1 MPLKAVLFD
10 LDDTLY
16 DQQHNS
22 RSALQ
27 ALYDRYPVVQS
38 VTFEEF
44 EEQHIEFLEHYHLRV
59 LSGEMTLDQ
68 ARFAR
73 FRGLL
78 SLHEPNPDFG
88 MVYSAQALYRET
100 YLANERLIA
109 GTLPLLER
117 LRADGLKIGLLTNS
131 TVNEQTGKIQRLGL
145 VPLLD
150 VVVIS
155 EAVGCAKPDPRIF
168 TQTLEKLQCNCEE
181 VIMFGDSWTNDVQGA
196 RAVGIRAVWLNRY
209 GRPCPDATLANE
221 IVALEPLETV
231 LAALLT

>member
-1 MPLKAVLFD
+1 MSLKAVLFD

-22 RSALQ
+22 RSALK

-44 EEQHIEFLEHYHLRV
+44 EEQHIEFLERYHLRV

-78 SLHEPNPDFG
+78 SLHEPNPDFAT
-88 MVYSAQALYRET
+88 VYTAQALYRET

-109 GTLPLLER
+109 GTVPLLER
-117 LRADGLKIGLLTNS
+117 LRADGLTVGLLTNS
-131 TVNEQTGKIQRLGL
+131 TVVEQTGKIQRLGL

-168 TQTLEKLQCNCEE
+168 THTLEKLNCSCED
-181 VIMFGDSWTNDVQGA
+181 VIMVGDSWANDILGA

-209 GRPCPDATLANE
+209 GRACPDASLAHE
-221 IVALEPLETV
+221 ITALEPLETI
-231 LAALLT
+231 LNLLN